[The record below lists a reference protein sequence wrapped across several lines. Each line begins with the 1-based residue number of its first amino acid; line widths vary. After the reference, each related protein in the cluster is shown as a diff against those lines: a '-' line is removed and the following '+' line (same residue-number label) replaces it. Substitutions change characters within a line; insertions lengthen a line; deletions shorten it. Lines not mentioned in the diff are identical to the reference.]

1 MKIKAPNKITTESW
15 ATGERVNGK
24 LVKFKDQKT
33 HEQVITCPD
42 KIQGILE
49 RCGRHV
55 YLDQIAE
62 KYKDTNLLSAKKA
75 HHSKVIPAVEWG
87 KDKGKRLLITE
98 FGSMIDHSQPA
109 FYQVDLET
117 NTWEEKIPSKK
128 NDYFVICFGSCQL
141 FCYSISMMAFIEIP
155 DPNKTCV
162 ADHIN
167 DYNNKEVLYEVDN
180 LYQSLK
186 QYAKRNGLVWEP
198 MMPQRISWAPN
209 NLQPTTRGQNHS
221 KGANSESKENQQKFV
236 DCILNWREEAKQ
248 SAHTFSY
255 DELNRMKDLPEI
267 EHPLFVKQKEDNAL
281 WECEQISEAQY
292 EDNQIWEWYIEKC
305 LTLGDRKYVESEL
318 INNET
323 FGRWTEI
330 IGESTGT
337 LGTKDFKWED
347 IPVLDF
353 IEKYVACSHMNS
365 WDDAMWDDVIEWVR
379 WVTNHGYINSEKR
392 NPKLK
397 IVGHK
402 ILGPYGEW
410 TERDERDD
418 KARSSWKWANEPYL
432 FDQLSY
438 FARGLHYNEDMKQN
452 ILSKIAKRDFKY

>member
-1 MKIKAPNKITTESW
+1 MKIEAPNKVTTKSW

-33 HEQVITCPD
+33 HEEVITCPD
-42 KIQGILE
+42 KIQGILQ

-62 KYKDTNLLSAKKA
+62 KYKDTNLLSGKKA

-87 KDKGKRLLITE
+87 KSKGKRLLITE

-117 NTWEEKIPSKK
+117 NTWEEKFPSLK

-167 DYNNKEVLYEVDN
+167 DYNNNEVLYEVDN
-180 LYQSLK
+180 LYQNLK
-186 QYAKRNGLVWEP
+186 QYAKRNELEWEP
-198 MMPQRISWAPN
+198 MKPQRISWAPN
-209 NLQPTTRGQNHS
+209 NLQPTTRGQNNS
-221 KGANSESKENQQKFV
+221 KGADLESKENQRKFV
-236 DCILNWREEAKQ
+236 DCILNWRERVKE
-248 SAHTFSY
+248 SAHEFSY
-255 DELNRMKDLPEI
+255 DELTQILPDLPKS
-267 EHPLFVKQKEDNAL
+267 EHRPFIKRKEDNEL
-281 WECEQISEAQY
+281 WEREQISEAQY
-292 EDNQIWEWYIEKC
+292 EDNQMREWDIEKC
-305 LTLGDRKYVESEL
+305 LTLGDRKYLESEL
-318 INNET
+318 INNEI
-323 FGRWTEI
+323 FGQDFGI
-330 IGESTGT
+330 IDEVNNLFTD
-337 LGTKDFKWED
+337 DFEQKD
-347 IPVLDF
+347 IPLLDF
-353 IEKYVACSHMNS
+353 LEKYVARSHMNN

-379 WVTNHGYINSEKR
+379 WATDYGYINLERR

-410 TERDERDD
+410 PEMDNR
-418 KARSSWKWANEPYL
+418 KGKWRAGVSYIFGELN
-432 FDQLSY
+432 Y
-438 FARGLHYNEDMKQN
+438 FARGLHYNEDMKQS
-452 ILSKIAKRDFKY
+452 ILSKITKRDFKY